1 MCDRPLNMV
10 NQPPLIEEAH
20 LTGDK
25 GELRT
30 LQLIPDMSHVKFPE
44 FQFHFYFIQ
53 KTLLSF
59 VTPLNGLQVGCG
71 FAHHSRRC
79 ERRMQPCAHAT
90 CSKTS
95 QTASKASPQKNC
107 ILQLCCTRCLT
118 QNACR
123 CSSACLQVHC
133 LPHFFFGKSAEHW
146 SQHRRVPIHTTNGHL
161 FTQQNHITWPG
172 LAVIGAV
179 TKNDWISTFI
189 ASHVWRLGPGMSW
202 SPFSSFAGMIPV
214 SREKCVACF
223 PSFCSH

>member
-1 MCDRPLNMV
+1 MTSGEQWVTQLFVTDKLFCAYMAFMCDRPLNMV

-107 ILQLCCTRCLT
+107 IFQLCCTRCLT

-123 CSSACLQVHC
+123 CSSACLQVHWRKTAAGVFHIFSLANLQNTGVNTGGC
-133 LPHFFFGKSAEHW
+133 P
-146 SQHRRVPIHTTNGHL
+146 
-161 FTQQNHITWPG
+161 FTQRMDIYSHNKITLPG
-172 LAVIGAV
+172 LV
-179 TKNDWISTFI
+179 
-189 ASHVWRLGPGMSW
+189 
-202 SPFSSFAGMIPV
+202 
-214 SREKCVACF
+214 
-223 PSFCSH
+223 